1 MNDWR
6 NNEIGAFINADDKLK
21 QNSGMAKPKGS
32 KRQFRNILE
41 CKNAFEILTV
51 EDDSEHTDNDKQE
64 TVGEGLS
71 TGTQGAEEDVTVEC
85 NVINEQEPNRKDSGT
100 QMIEGKPELP

>member
-21 QNSGMAKPKGS
+21 QNSGMVKPKGS
-32 KRQFRNILE
+32 KREIGNILE
-41 CKNAFEILTV
+41 CKNAFEILTI

-71 TGTQGAEEDVTVEC
+71 TGIQVAEEDVTVEC

-100 QMIEGKPELP
+100 